1 MAGIHIDEPVP
12 RAEPGRWADFMPA
25 ILGTE
30 VLPVP
35 RPRPGRPFADVL
47 NARRSRIGGAI
58 GWARVAD
65 LLWHANR
72 ATGDVSVGRA
82 GLPVARRPTPSPGG
96 LHAVRMVCID
106 GSGDLPRL
114 YEPSG
119 HRFHALDVDARGVG
133 ARNAAA
139 VAAVAGAHRGCTIRF
154 IADLAKV
161 SAAYRAPESLVLRDA
176 GCLLAIHCLCAE
188 WLGLTAC
195 PLGFL
200 GQDLVGALGFPTDR
214 FLGVGG
220 VQIGERGP
228 NAGATAA

>member
-1 MAGIHIDEPVP
+1 M
-12 RAEPGRWADFMPA
+12 RAPIARTEAARA
-25 ILGTE
+25 I
-30 VLPVP
+30 
-35 RPRPGRPFADVL
+35 
-47 NARRSRIGGAI
+47 RRSASALPGCRQ
-58 GWARVAD
+58 ARA
-65 LLWHANR
+65 R
-72 ATGDVSVGRA
+72 AVS
-82 GLPVARRPTPSPGG
+82 S
-96 LHAVRMVCID
+96 MVCID